1 MRRGSEDGLESSS
14 ATSDRFD
21 GLSSME
27 SPSLKW
33 HLKRAYLQSLSN
45 TIYIR
50 SRAHAYELLF
60 TAVARQGVIGVE
72 TEVGERIRLR
82 VLR

>member
-1 MRRGSEDGLESSS
+1 MTSERL
-14 ATSDRFD
+14 D

-45 TIYIR
+45 TIYIGV
-50 SRAHAYELLF
+50 SPHEYQLLL
-60 TAVARQGVIGVE
+60 TAVTRQRMIGVE
-72 TEVGERIRLR
+72 TEMGKCVRLR
-82 VLR
+82 VLQ